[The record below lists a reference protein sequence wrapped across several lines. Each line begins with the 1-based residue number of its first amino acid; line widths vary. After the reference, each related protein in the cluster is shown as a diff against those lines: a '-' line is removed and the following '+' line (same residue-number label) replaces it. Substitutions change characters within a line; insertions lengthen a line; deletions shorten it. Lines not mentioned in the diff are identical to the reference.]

1 MWRQTTWTFSGLAHI
16 VTGKI
21 SNCNFSGAISIAETL
36 GDSAQNG
43 ALEFLSTLAMLSFG
57 IGLINLFPIPVLD
70 GGHLVFFAYEAV
82 VRRPPPEAALR
93 VLMTV
98 GLTIVITAMI
108 YALSRDLVCV

>member
-1 MWRQTTWTFSGLAHI
+1 MS
-16 VTGKI
+16 
-21 SNCNFSGAISIAETL
+21 CNFSGAIGIAETL
-36 GDSAQNG
+36 GDSARNG
-43 ALEFLSTLAMLSFG
+43 ALDFLTTLAFLSLG

-98 GLTIVITAMI
+98 GLTIVIAAMVF
-108 YALSRDLVCV
+108 ALSRDLVWV